1 MESEEEDGKGN
12 PGVSLDV
19 AGVEGT
25 LVGRLVNLCI
35 EVNELVRKER
45 LSVTLR
51 QKMINQLTKSQRRV
65 VLVVCIQYR
74 LD

>member
-51 QKMINQLTKSQRRV
+51 QNFNELIRRV
-65 VLVVCIQYR
+65 SREENDIII

>member
-51 QKMINQLTKSQRRV
+51 QKNFNELIRRV
-65 VLVVCIQYR
+65 SREENDIII